1 MVKPNWPLTR
11 QEASGSPQWQRNIR
25 RSENQ
30 QLFGGFALRMMHNTL
45 LHVPVH
51 AMYVFT
57 TLNTPTGSPP
67 PPVHLTHYTHSSL
80 NHKTC
85 TSRGPSPS
93 ATNREQSI
101 IPLKQLQKNYTQSK
115 YLFVIWHQEQV
126 YHKNINQPANWVG
139 PIVSP
144 HYHVRMH
151 EWMIKKERKCILQFV
166 CTYSRM

>member
-1 MVKPNWPLTR
+1 MGVHSDNETSDAVKTSNYL
-11 QEASGSPQWQRNIR
+11 GV
-25 RSENQ
+25 
-30 QLFGGFALRMMHNTL
+30 L
-45 LHVPVH
+45 LWEWCIIPCYMFQYT
-51 AMYVFT
+51 MYVFT